1 MAGNTFYTR
10 NASKASKASN
20 SHRSQAERNNLPGLS
35 YTQGHSIRDIF
46 VPRGLMPVI
55 GRNGYKTIYNERIND
70 GTASNRTIY
79 NTQDPRSNNYF
90 VDSDAVYKSSFYIS
104 RNEIVDITVENYEDY
119 IAGIIFPNGDVDL
132 LSSLDGNVIS
142 DLVTHL
148 VTNDKNFYEKIS
160 VPESLTFYKGF
171 RGYGNFYF
179 KFISGGNESTVVFP
193 NGGITQV
200 PNFGI
205 LTEVY
210 GDNGD
215 FQKSTPYTD
224 LRKFN
229 AIEWVQESGPPG
241 MYPDVTPSP
250 SYTGVLFNGIIEP
263 FKIRTE
269 IYDLDTF
276 AKTDEKKPNSVSGI
290 LMNNITHTSVLSETL
305 NAGSSH
311 YEDIGNSNTG
321 TALLEPQYIT
331 PESFHQDP
339 FLEKDPFGNKY
350 LDEEMLDIFS
360 GAFLDTGLAS
370 DGIISQ
376 ATGFITENYGRSS
389 SINYRGRLR

>member
-10 NASKASKASN
+10 NARKASKASN
-20 SHRSQAERNNLPGLS
+20 AHRSNARDNNLPGLS
-35 YTQGHSIRDIF
+35 YSQGHSIKNIF
-46 VPRGLMPVI
+46 IPRGMLPVI
-55 GRNGYKTIYNERIND
+55 GRDGYRTIYNERIDD
-70 GTASNRTIY
+70 GTANNRTIS
-79 NTQDPRSNNYF
+79 NTQDNRNNNFF
-90 VDSDAVYKSSFYIS
+90 VDADAVNLSSFYVENGTIA
-104 RNEIVDITVENYEDY
+104 DITTENYLDH
-119 IAGIIFPNGDVDL
+119 IVAIVFPSGDIEL
-132 LSSLDGNVIS
+132 LSKLDENVIL
-142 DLVTHL
+142 DLVKKL
-148 VTNDKNFYEKIS
+148 IDKNANFYDRII
-160 VPESLTFYKGF
+160 VPESLSFYNGF
-171 RGYGNFYF
+171 RGYTNFNF
-179 KFISGGNESTVVFP
+179 KFNSGNNQSTVVFP

-215 FQKSTPYTD
+215 FLKNTPYTD
-224 LRKFN
+224 LTKFN
-229 AIEWVQESGPPG
+229 AVEWVNESGPPG

-250 SYTGVLFNGIIEP
+250 SYESVLFNGIIEP

-290 LMNNITHTSVLSETL
+290 LMDNITHTSVLSETL

-311 YEDIGNSNTG
+311 YEDIGNSTTG
-321 TALLEPQYIT
+321 NALLEGHFIT
-331 PESFHQDP
+331 PETFHQDP
-339 FLEKDPFGNKY
+339 FLEKDPYGNKY

-360 GAFLDTGLAS
+360 DSFLDTGLVS
-370 DGIISQ
+370 DGIILQS
-376 ATGFITENYGRSS
+376 TGFITENYGRAS